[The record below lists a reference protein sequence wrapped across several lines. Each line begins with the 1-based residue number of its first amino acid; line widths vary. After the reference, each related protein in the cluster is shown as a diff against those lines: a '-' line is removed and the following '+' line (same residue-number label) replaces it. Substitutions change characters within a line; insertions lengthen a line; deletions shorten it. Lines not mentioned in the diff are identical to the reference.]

1 MQYDESHER
10 EYFKKYTFP
19 TNLNTIK
26 MFNEI
31 KIEKIYLHHGVGG
44 LGGEEGRVC
53 LMAKLGVRCGGHV
66 L

>member
-1 MQYDESHER
+1 MQYDESQGK

-31 KIEKIYLHHGVGG
+31 RTENIYLHHGVGG
-44 LGGEEGRVC
+44 LGGEEERVR
-53 LMAKLGVRCGGHV
+53 LMAKLGVRGEGHM

>member
-1 MQYDESHER
+1 MHYDESQGR

-31 KIEKIYLHHGVGG
+31 RIENIYLHHGVGG
-44 LGGEEGRVC
+44 LGGEGERVC
-53 LMAKLGVRCGGHV
+53 WMAKLGVRCGGHM